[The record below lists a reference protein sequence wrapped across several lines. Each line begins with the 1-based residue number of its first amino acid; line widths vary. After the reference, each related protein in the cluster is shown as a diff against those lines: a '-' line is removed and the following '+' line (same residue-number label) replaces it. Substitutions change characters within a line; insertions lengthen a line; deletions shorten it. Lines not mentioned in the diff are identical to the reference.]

1 MQQKTKK
8 SGLPDNLIMRHDP
21 HFVELIASKTSAPR
35 IRMIPLDRI
44 EPNPRQP
51 RSELGD
57 IQELMDSIKAKGVL
71 EPIIVRPR
79 GEKFEII
86 AGERRFIASRNLGL
100 KEIPCI
106 EMTVDDQ
113 EAMEISLIENL
124 QRKDL
129 DIFEEADGLRAL
141 MNLYGYSHQEVADKI
156 GKARSTITE
165 IISVSR
171 IPVNLREKLKKAGI
185 TSRSTIIEIAKVENE
200 TLMNQVVE
208 RIIHNRLTRTDTR
221 DLTRMFKEKEDQEKE
236 KQKYFVFNYV
246 PKDKKSFKLRIEFKK
261 QVVTRQEL
269 IDILEEIISHL
280 RQEPGEKGNPA
291 QLKLSTDEKK

>member
-1 MQQKTKK
+1 MQTKTKK

-57 IQELMDSIKAKGVL
+57 IQELMESIRAKGVL
-71 EPIIVRPR
+71 EPIIVRPK

-86 AGERRFIASRNLGL
+86 AGERRFVASKNLGL

-129 DIFEEADGLRAL
+129 DIFEEADGLKAL

-171 IPVNLREKLKKAGI
+171 IPVELREKLKTSGI
-185 TSRSTIIEIAKVENE
+185 TSRSTIIEIAKVEPE
-200 TLMNQVVE
+200 TLMAQVVE
-208 RIIHNRLTRTDTR
+208 RIIQNRLTRTDTR
-221 DLTRMFKEKEDQEKE
+221 DLTKLFKDKEEKYKEKP
-236 KQKYFVFNYV
+236 KYFVFNYV
-246 PKDKKSFKLRIEFKK
+246 PKENKNFRLRIEFKK

-269 IDILEEIISHL
+269 INILEGII
-280 RQEPGEKGNPA
+280 RQLKEESGGKANPG
-291 QLKLSTDEKK
+291 QLKLDDNQDK